1 MKDYWSMSEN
11 ELAELAKQFDIETT
25 AYDDAYQ
32 AYFRRDYIIAFLNNR
47 DTALRT
53 DTRSNIAMGVSVLA
67 FLFSVLTF
75 IFK

>member
-1 MKDYWSMSEN
+1 MKDYWSMSEK

-32 AYFRRDYIIAFLNNR
+32 PYFRRDYIMAFLNNR

-53 DTRSNIAMGVSVLA
+53 DFRANIAIATSLVALVISILGSIL
-67 FLFSVLTF
+67 
-75 IFK
+75 K